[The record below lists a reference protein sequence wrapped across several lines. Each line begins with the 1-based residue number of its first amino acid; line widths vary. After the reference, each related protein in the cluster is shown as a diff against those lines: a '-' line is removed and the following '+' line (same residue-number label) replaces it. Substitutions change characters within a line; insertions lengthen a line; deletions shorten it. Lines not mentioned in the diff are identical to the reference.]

1 MSHKVILHCTED
13 GQGSTK
19 TEQGEENI
27 YHELCPKRLNCI
39 VERMNKE
46 EIKCERYMNHELCP
60 TSI

>member
-27 YHELCPKRLNCI
+27 YHEIMSHK
-39 VERMNKE
+39 VELHCREDEQGRNK
-46 EIKCERYMNHELCP
+46 M
-60 TSI
+60 